1 MDSIWSLDVTY
12 KLGSKEYAG
21 MFNDMIRFAT
31 IQIAIQIMLVLM
43 DSERF
48 SFFSTEFFLLLLFV
62 LIGVSFY
69 WLVIKKIV
77 IFT

>member
-1 MDSIWSLDVTY
+1 MESIWCLDVSK
-12 KLGSKEYAG
+12 KLGSHEYAD

-31 IQIAIQIMLVLM
+31 IQVAIQLMLVLM

-69 WLVIKKIV
+69 WLVIKKILL
-77 IFT
+77 FT